1 MPIQSVSSP
10 ADLTSWDPDQ
20 EGAQP
25 FYFELFGETEPLL
38 DGSFAELATAP
49 TTVGAPIAPRS
60 SVYEYWWTIGHEGR
74 PPGASGS
81 RLKHW
86 TGRATR
92 DWIWDRL
99 DDHAAAVSVFF
110 PIDCGWRVNEVAAA
124 VKYMSP
130 VPHDPTLA
138 ERASGALTTVEPLL
152 QDASK
157 LVSLV
162 QPAVGGVASK
172 AAQTLDV
179 LAQMKIN
186 QVPQVGGYAWGVSKV
201 TTVSESGGVSHGIR
215 WTLPKLMFHELGGRI
230 TGTVAVSFVPVT
242 PQGTPAA
249 GPRAGSIRAHASI
262 SPHGQQHIWVPGR
275 SRFIE
280 LEVTPVPSSGAPLAP
295 EPDLAKKSGQ

>member
-1 MPIQSVSSP
+1 MAIKSVSSP
-10 ADLTSWDPDQ
+10 VDVRAWDPDKP
-20 EGAQP
+20 ESKP
-25 FYFELFGETEPLL
+25 FYFELLGETEPLL
-38 DGSFAELATAP
+38 DGSFAELAIAP
-49 TTVGAPIAPRS
+49 ATDELAGAPRS

-81 RLKHW
+81 RFRRW
-86 TGRATR
+86 TGRAQG

-110 PIDCGWRVNEVAAA
+110 PTDGGWRANEVAAA

-130 VPHDPTLA
+130 VPHDPTFA
-138 ERASGALTTVEPLL
+138 ERASGAMTTVEPLL
-152 QDASK
+152 QDAGK

-186 QVPQVGGYAWGVSKV
+186 QVPQVGGYAGAVSKV
-201 TTVSESGGVSHGIR
+201 TTVSESGGVAYGVR
-215 WTLPKLMFHELGGRI
+215 WTLPKLMFRELGSRI

-242 PQGTPAA
+242 RQGDAAQPPQTGH
-249 GPRAGSIRAHASI
+249 IRAHASI
-262 SPHGQQHIWVPGR
+262 SPRGEPPIWVPSQSG
-275 SRFIE
+275 FLA
-280 LEVTPVPSSGAPLAP
+280 LEVTPKLPASR
-295 EPDLAKKSGQ
+295 EPASHG

>member
-1 MPIQSVSSP
+1 MAIESVSSP
-10 ADLTSWDPDQ
+10 LDVRLWNPD
-20 EGAQP
+20 EPDAKP
-25 FYFELFGETEPLL
+25 FYFELLGETRPLL

-49 TTVGAPIAPRS
+49 TAHGMPGAPQS

-81 RLKHW
+81 RLKRW
-86 TGRATR
+86 TGRARR

-99 DDHAAAVSVFF
+99 EDRAAAVSVFF
-110 PIDCGWRVNEVAAA
+110 PTDGGWRVSEVAAT

-138 ERASGALTTVEPLL
+138 ERASGAVTTVEPLL

-162 QPAVGGVASK
+162 QPAAGGVASK

-186 QVPQVGGYAWGVSKV
+186 QVPQVGGYAWAVSKV
-201 TTVSESGGVSHGIR
+201 TTVSESGGVAYGVR
-215 WTLPKLMFHELGGRI
+215 WTLPR
-230 TGTVAVSFVPVT
+230 APSR
-242 PQGTPAA
+242 AR
-249 GPRAGSIRAHASI
+249 PRLFSVDEIH
-262 SPHGQQHIWVPGR
+262 
-275 SRFIE
+275 
-280 LEVTPVPSSGAPLAP
+280 APLAWRLKA
-295 EPDLAKKSGQ
+295 DRLCVVCRGSRR

>member
-1 MPIQSVSSP
+1 M
-10 ADLTSWDPDQ
+10 
-20 EGAQP
+20 E
-25 FYFELFGETEPLL
+25 
-38 DGSFAELATAP
+38 
-49 TTVGAPIAPRS
+49 
-60 SVYEYWWTIGHEGR
+60 
-74 PPGASGS
+74 
-81 RLKHW
+81 
-86 TGRATR
+86 GRATR

-99 DDHAAAVSVFF
+99 EDHAAAVSVFF
-110 PIDCGWRVNEVAAA
+110 PTDSGWRVNEVAAA

-186 QVPQVGGYAWGVSKV
+186 QVPQVGGYAWAVSKV
-201 TTVSESGGVSHGIR
+201 TTVSESGGVAHGIR
-215 WTLPKLMFHELGGRI
+215 WTLPKLMFRELGGRI

-242 PQGTPAA
+242 RQGEPQQEAQTGQ
-249 GPRAGSIRAHASI
+249 IRAHASI
-262 SPHGQQHIWVPGR
+262 SPHGGQQIWVP
-275 SRFIE
+275 SKSNFVE
-280 LEVTPVPSSGAPLAP
+280 LDVTPVRPASNEPSSPR
-295 EPDLAKKSGQ
+295 ESE